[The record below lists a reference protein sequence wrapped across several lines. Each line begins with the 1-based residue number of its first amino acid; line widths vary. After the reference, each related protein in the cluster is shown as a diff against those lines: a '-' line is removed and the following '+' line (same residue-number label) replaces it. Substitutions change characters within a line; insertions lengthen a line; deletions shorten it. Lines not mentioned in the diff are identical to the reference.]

1 VGKMRYSL
9 KTLKRIYG
17 FEIGR
22 TVRSI
27 IVDMWPQARTYGLK
41 YDRGLYFNQPS
52 EISYFLILGIVLS
65 KVRTNRRFGILI
77 NVI

>member
-1 VGKMRYSL
+1 MEKMRFSL
-9 KTLKRIYG
+9 KTLKRTYG
-17 FEIGR
+17 LKIGR

-27 IVDMWPQARTYGLK
+27 TANVWPQARTYGLK

-52 EISYFLILGIVLS
+52 ESSYFLILGIVLS